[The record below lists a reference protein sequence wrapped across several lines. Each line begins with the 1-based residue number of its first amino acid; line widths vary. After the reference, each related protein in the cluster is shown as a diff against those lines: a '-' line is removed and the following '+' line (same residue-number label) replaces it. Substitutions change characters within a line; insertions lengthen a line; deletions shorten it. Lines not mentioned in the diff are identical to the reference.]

1 MRHDERMDQPN
12 SRRIDDLFPLVEWIE
27 RHLDDP
33 LTLDHI
39 ADQAGLSPYH
49 FSRLFTARMG
59 RSVMAYVRGR
69 RLVRAAHRLVGDPDV
84 RLVDL
89 AFDCGFDSQ
98 EAFTRAFR
106 RIFGV
111 APGRFRQG
119 FAVTPIEGQYPMGV
133 PHPVSTPVVQLPD
146 LVVKEAFTVA
156 GRSRRFDEATKANI
170 SQLWSQL
177 IGALPFEGQ
186 SPSWATYGVVWGA
199 DQAEGG
205 FNYMAGVEITPDKT
219 PLDGFVTK
227 DIPSATYAI
236 FRITLDGG
244 ALHPQVKAAMATI
257 WGDLIPA
264 TGLKVAASPDFE
276 LYDSEFSPNRPGAVI
291 DFYVPIELPG

>member
-1 MRHDERMDQPN
+1 
-12 SRRIDDLFPLVEWIE
+12 
-27 RHLDDP
+27 
-33 LTLDHI
+33 
-39 ADQAGLSPYH
+39 
-49 FSRLFTARMG
+49 
-59 RSVMAYVRGR
+59 
-69 RLVRAAHRLVGDPDV
+69 
-84 RLVDL
+84 
-89 AFDCGFDSQ
+89 
-98 EAFTRAFR
+98 
-106 RIFGV
+106 
-111 APGRFRQG
+111 
-119 FAVTPIEGQYPMGV
+119 MGV

-170 SQLWSQL
+170 PQLWSQL

-219 PLDGFVTK
+219 PPDGFVTK

>member
-33 LTLDHI
+33 LKLDHI

-69 RLVRAAHRLVGDPDV
+69 RLVRAAHRLVGNPDV

-170 SQLWSQL
+170 PQLWSQL

>member
-33 LTLDHI
+33 LKLDHI

-69 RLVRAAHRLVGDPDV
+69 RLVRAAHRLVGNPDV

-170 SQLWSQL
+170 PQLWSQL

-219 PLDGFVTK
+219 PPDGFVTK

>member
-219 PLDGFVTK
+219 PDGFVTK